1 MSRSLPAVG
10 RQRRNS
16 RQTEKSICSLLLI
29 AMWIGSALM
38 IAMYLQCLMPAA
50 SYCSVDAMGIGIAT
64 VALWDDFTERVT
76 GR

>member
-1 MSRSLPAVG
+1 
-10 RQRRNS
+10 
-16 RQTEKSICSLLLI
+16 
-29 AMWIGSALM
+29 MWIGSALM